1 MAVIASGLMAEILSL
16 DSQNA
21 NFIQQKFVGSTEAI
35 SKLNM
40 LLD

>member
-21 NFIQQKFVGSTEAI
+21 NFIQQKLVGSTEAI